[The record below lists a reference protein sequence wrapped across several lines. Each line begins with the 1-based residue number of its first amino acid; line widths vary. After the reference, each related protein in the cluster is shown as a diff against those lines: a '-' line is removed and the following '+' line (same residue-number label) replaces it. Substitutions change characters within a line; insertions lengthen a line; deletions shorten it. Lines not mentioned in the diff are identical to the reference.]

1 VCPECGTPTERSPG
15 GDPLSRADPQWLTR
29 IAQGQAL
36 LAWGLLVAWL
46 GAIMFGFMP
55 VALHY
60 IGEAGRGGNASWRM
74 IEMAPVPVTGC
85 VVMGM
90 MMCTVGAFLLTTR
103 EPKKRGRETRSPAR
117 QLARQGMFAT
127 IGGVWLLLVV
137 GLAPLTPGA
146 LNTIR
151 VVLCPFSVVALIV
164 AAGALLRFLAGLA
177 ARIPDRKL
185 LRRTNKAMRPLCWAV
200 AVLVGIVLLALWPAS
215 SRDLLAMVVWVAGAG
230 CGVLII
236 VGLIIQQIARPHARV
251 PARVSAVPGGGGGL
265 GPPVIRPMGEIERR
279 TGCRSRRGIT
289 MRYRR
294 APQSAGA
301 MSSSSSAARSPAPRG
316 SSGCSTI
323 TPASAAGAKGTSA
336 TWRDR
341 SWSTRLRSTTSRIGP
356 IWSWSPPRC
365 SRSCAR

>member
-1 VCPECGTPTERSPG
+1 MPAVAPEIPAGVVCTCCSYDLRGLPPGWRCPECGTRTEYSLPGAPPPRTEEPDLAAGVVCTCCSYDLRGLPPGGVCPECGTPTERSPG

-164 AAGALLRFLAGLA
+164 AIGALLRFLAGLA

-236 VGLIIQQIARPHARV
+236 VGLIIQQIARLLGLMHA
-251 PARVSAVPGGGGGL
+251 
-265 GPPVIRPMGEIERR
+265 
-279 TGCRSRRGIT
+279 
-289 MRYRR
+289 YRR
-294 APQSAGA
+294 AFRRCRE
-301 MSSSSSAARSPAPRG
+301 AA
-316 SSGCSTI
+316 
-323 TPASAAGAKGTSA
+323 AA
-336 TWRDR
+336 
-341 SWSTRLRSTTSRIGP
+341 
-356 IWSWSPPRC
+356 
-365 SRSCAR
+365 